1 MEYKEIEKARIER
14 AKILAVFGG
23 LDNALAANRIPL
35 YIDATLSELLILGLL
50 WQNVKTYFTVFGHGS
65 TEIGEVLRIFEKA
78 GLVRVLGLRNEIEA
92 SHVATALNWITHEKA
107 AVVTSIGPGAFQAL
121 AASLV
126 PASDGIGVWYL
137 FGDET
142 TEDEGYNMQQI
153 PKNQEFLFPQVL
165 QAMGSA
171 YSLQDPW
178 ALSTALRRGHARVDH
193 PFRPGPFYVSMP
205 MNVQSRMLK
214 GFNLR
219 ELQCGEISC
228 IGAAVGD
235 YEKAVAWIKDS
246 RSAVIKIGAGAKG
259 ATEEILQ
266 LAELIDGV
274 CVYTPIAG
282 GIVPYEHPRCMGVGG
297 SKGSICGNYAMEM
310 ADLLIAIGTRA
321 VCQSDSSR
329 TGYPNVRKV
338 ININADLDDALHYQ
352 DSLALMGDAKLTLK
366 ELIGALKRASE
377 EGLKKALREEPEEAL
392 KEALKEKSEEVSRE
406 SYGQAHTE
414 SSDWL
419 FACAAKKS
427 EWEAFKQERFDNPTL
442 EDSFW
447 RRRVLTQ
454 PAAIKIALDWSADK
468 EVINIFDAGDVQ
480 ANGFQI
486 ASDEWSGKTITDSG
500 ASYMGFA
507 VSAILAS
514 AAKPDCPYIL
524 AFSGDGS
531 FTMNPQILI
540 DGAEHGARGCIL
552 LFDNNRMAAISGLQ
566 MAQYGN
572 EFATWH
578 EKPIDYLGWA
588 KSVPGVMAM
597 SGGHS
602 PEELRRALDKAFDYK
617 GLSLIHIPVYY
628 STDPLGSMGVY
639 GRWNVGNWVE
649 ETQKLRHKIGL

>member
-1 MEYKEIEKARIER
+1 
-14 AKILAVFGG
+14 
-23 LDNALAANRIPL
+23 
-35 YIDATLSELLILGLL
+35 
-50 WQNVKTYFTVFGHGS
+50 
-65 TEIGEVLRIFEKA
+65 
-78 GLVRVLGLRNEIEA
+78 
-92 SHVATALNWITHEKA
+92 
-107 AVVTSIGPGAFQAL
+107 
-121 AASLV
+121 
-126 PASDGIGVWYL
+126 
-137 FGDET
+137 
-142 TEDEGYNMQQI
+142 
-153 PKNQEFLFPQVL
+153 
-165 QAMGSA
+165 
-171 YSLQDPW
+171 
-178 ALSTALRRGHARVDH
+178 
-193 PFRPGPFYVSMP
+193 
-205 MNVQSRMLK
+205 
-214 GFNLR
+214 
-219 ELQCGEISC
+219 
-228 IGAAVGD
+228 
-235 YEKAVAWIKDS
+235 
-246 RSAVIKIGAGAKG
+246 
-259 ATEEILQ
+259 
-266 LAELIDGV
+266 
-274 CVYTPIAG
+274 
-282 GIVPYEHPRCMGVGG
+282 
-297 SKGSICGNYAMEM
+297 
-310 ADLLIAIGTRA
+310 
-321 VCQSDSSR
+321 
-329 TGYPNVRKV
+329 
-338 ININADLDDALHYQ
+338 
-352 DSLALMGDAKLTLK
+352 MGDAKLTLK

-377 EGLKKALREEPEEAL
+377 EGLKKALREEPKEAL
-392 KEALKEKSEEVSRE
+392 KEALKEKTEEVSRE

-419 FACAAKKS
+419 CACAAKKS
-427 EWEAFKQERFDNPTL
+427 EWEAFKNERFDNPTL

-578 EKPIDYLGWA
+578 KKPIDYLGWA
-588 KSVPGVMAM
+588 KFVPGVMAM

-628 STDPLGSMGVY
+628 GTDPLGSMGVY

>member
-14 AKILAVFGG
+14 ANILAECGG
-23 LDNALAANRIPL
+23 LDAALAANRIPL
-35 YIDATLSELLILGLL
+35 YVDATLSELLILGLL
-50 WQNVKTYFTVFGHGS
+50 RQNVTTYFTVFGHGS
-65 TEIGEVLRIFEKA
+65 TDIGEVLRIYEKA

-153 PKNQEFLFPQVL
+153 PKNREFLFPQVL
-165 QAMGSA
+165 QTMGSA

-178 ALSTALRRGHARVDH
+178 SLSTALRRGHARVDH

-205 MNVQSRMLK
+205 MNVQSRMLRA
-214 GFNLR
+214 FNLR

-228 IGAAVGD
+228 IGAAIGD
-235 YEKAVAWIKDS
+235 YEKAVAWIRDS

-259 ATEEILQ
+259 AKEEILQ
-266 LAELIDGV
+266 LAELADGV

-282 GIVPYEHPRCMGVGG
+282 GIVPYKHPRCMGVGG
-297 SKGSICGNYAMEM
+297 SKGSICGNYAMEK

-352 DSLALMGDAKLTLK
+352 DSLALMGDARLTLK

-377 EGLKKALREEPEEAL
+377 EASKEAPKEALREAPKDAY
-392 KEALKEKSEEVSRE
+392 A
-406 SYGQAHTE
+406 QANAE

-419 FACAAKKS
+419 SACVAKKS
-427 EWEAFKQERFDNPTL
+427 EWEAFKQLRFDNPTL

-514 AAKPDCPYIL
+514 AANPDCPYIL

-540 DGAEHGARGCIL
+540 DGVEHGARGCIL
-552 LFDNNRMAAISGLQ
+552 IFDNNRMAAISGLQ

-578 EKPIDYLGWA
+578 EKPIDYLAWA
-588 KSVPGVMAM
+588 KSVPGVMAI
-597 SGGHS
+597 SGGYS
-602 PEELRRALDKAFDYK
+602 PEELRTALDKAFDYK

-628 STDPLGSMGVY
+628 GTNPFGSMGVY

>member
-14 AKILAVFGG
+14 ANILAECGG
-23 LDNALAANRIPL
+23 LDAALAANRIPL
-35 YIDATLSELLILGLL
+35 YVDATLSELLILGLL
-50 WQNVKTYFTVFGHGS
+50 RQNVTTYFTVFGHGS
-65 TEIGEVLRIFEKA
+65 TDIGEVLRIYEKA

-153 PKNQEFLFPQVL
+153 PKNREFLFPQVL
-165 QAMGSA
+165 QTMGSA

-178 ALSTALRRGHARVDH
+178 SLSTALRRGHARVDH

-205 MNVQSRMLK
+205 MNVQSRMLRA
-214 GFNLR
+214 FNLR

-228 IGAAVGD
+228 IGAAIGD
-235 YEKAVAWIKDS
+235 YEKAVAWIRDS

-259 ATEEILQ
+259 AKEEILQ
-266 LAELIDGV
+266 LAELADGV

-282 GIVPYEHPRCMGVGG
+282 GIVPYKHPRCMGVGG

-352 DSLALMGDAKLTLK
+352 DSLALMGDARLTLK

-377 EGLKKALREEPEEAL
+377 EASKEAPKEALREAPKDAY
-392 KEALKEKSEEVSRE
+392 A
-406 SYGQAHTE
+406 QANAE

-419 FACAAKKS
+419 SACVAKKS
-427 EWEAFKQERFDNPTL
+427 EWEAFKQLRFDNPTL

-514 AAKPDCPYIL
+514 AANPDCPYIL

-540 DGAEHGARGCIL
+540 DGVEHGARGCIL
-552 LFDNNRMAAISGLQ
+552 IFDNNRMAAISGLQ

-578 EKPIDYLGWA
+578 EKPIDYLAWA
-588 KSVPGVMAM
+588 KSVPGVMAI
-597 SGGHS
+597 SGGYS
-602 PEELRRALDKAFDYK
+602 PEELRTALDKAFDYK

-628 STDPLGSMGVY
+628 GTNPFGSMGVY